1 MLFQPYNTL
10 KISRVQQTKT
20 QSATINY
27 QSDNYALSDPLW
39 RDFDALTENED
50 TIPGRPDAAAVTRHN
65 TRRHALFFSRQGM
78 EICGK

>member
-1 MLFQPYNTL
+1 MPFQSYNTL
-10 KISRVQQTKT
+10 RISRVQQTKA

-39 RDFDALTENED
+39 RDFDTLTENED

-65 TRRHALFFSRQGM
+65 TRSHALFFSRQGM